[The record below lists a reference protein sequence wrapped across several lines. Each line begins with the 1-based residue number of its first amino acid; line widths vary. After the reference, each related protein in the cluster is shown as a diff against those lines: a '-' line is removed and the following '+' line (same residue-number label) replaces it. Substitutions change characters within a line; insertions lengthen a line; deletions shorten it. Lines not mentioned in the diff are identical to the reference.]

1 VREGPLTADGGDMAE
16 GNCDMGAGGLLGCSD
31 CGRDEDGKNLV
42 GCFPGRTS
50 LHIIVRCCSM
60 DLC

>member
-1 VREGPLTADGGDMAE
+1 MVGAGRREIVIWGL
-16 GNCDMGAGGLLGCSD
+16 GGLLGSSD
-31 CGRDEDGKNLV
+31 CGRDEDGENLV

-50 LHIIVRCCSM
+50 LDMIVHCCSV